1 MKDLMTD
8 KEGIEPKKTKTPKH
22 PQQRNII
29 KEKEENTNPLARVFG
44 DMHRLN
50 VFLESRQQSL
60 DTHISQSLHQQHKH
74 THTHTHTQFTS
85 FTRLGGIKQSLQK
98 KAPPNESNSVQM
110 KSQKAKQ
117 IGGKCLNQC
126 WCCWPVLSS
135 SWGSRFLAFVK
146 NLNPVS
152 IPVQA
157 AKPAPKLIKL
167 DFDSNLTN

>member
-8 KEGIEPKKTKTPKH
+8 KKGVEPPKKKKKQNPKH

-74 THTHTHTQFTS
+74 THTHTHTIHKLHEVW
-85 FTRLGGIKQSLQK
+85 RIKQSLTRR
-98 KAPPNESNSVQM
+98 PHPMNPILCTNEEVPES
-110 KSQKAKQ
+110 
-117 IGGKCLNQC
+117 
-126 WCCWPVLSS
+126 
-135 SWGSRFLAFVK
+135 
-146 NLNPVS
+146 
-152 IPVQA
+152 
-157 AKPAPKLIKL
+157 
-167 DFDSNLTN
+167 

>member
-8 KEGIEPKKTKTPKH
+8 KEGVEPKKKKNPKQ

-74 THTHTHTQFTS
+74 THTIHKLHQG
-85 FTRLGGIKQSLQK
+85 RRNRAELEK

-110 KSQKAKQ
+110 KKSQKVKE

-126 WCCWPVLSS
+126 WRCWPVLSFCQEPPVPVLALS
-135 SWGSRFLAFVK
+135 PNPFLFK
-146 NLNPVS
+146 
-152 IPVQA
+152 IHGR
-157 AKPAPKLIKL
+157 K
-167 DFDSNLTN
+167 FCT

>member
-1 MKDLMTD
+1 MEKEDEGSKDRQGRSWTQ
-8 KEGIEPKKTKTPKH
+8 KKKPLTKH
-22 PQQRNII
+22 PQQRNIT

-74 THTHTHTQFTS
+74 THTHTHTIHKLHEVW
-85 FTRLGGIKQSLQK
+85 RIKQSLK
-98 KAPPNESNSVQM
+98 RRPHPMIPILCKWRSPRKVKE
-110 KSQKAKQ
+110 

-135 SWGSRFLAFVK
+135 SGGAGS
-146 NLNPVS
+146 
-152 IPVQA
+152 
-157 AKPAPKLIKL
+157 
-167 DFDSNLTN
+167 